1 MRTELSTVFTIFY
14 FKSRQNGLGFC
25 SFMAR
30 IGVSM
35 TTLIF
40 LLEDVWGHMPSL
52 IFGLVALA
60 ASLVTLFFPET
71 KNIRLP
77 ETIED
82 VEQTR
87 CQNHFWVKA
96 PDAFF
101 PSLFSI
107 FILFSYKYR
116 CSLCYRRR
124 STLMSEEKE
133 MSYSELKT
141 EVPHSNE

>member
-1 MRTELSTVFTIFY
+1 
-14 FKSRQNGLGFC
+14 
-25 SFMAR
+25 MAR
-30 IGVSM
+30 VGVSV
-35 TTLIF
+35 TTLVF

-60 ASLVTLFFPET
+60 TSLVTLFLPET

-87 CQNHFWVKA
+87 CQTHFWVKA
-96 PDAFF
+96 QDAFF

-107 FILFSYKYR
+107 FILFSYKY
-116 CSLCYRRR
+116 
-124 STLMSEEKE
+124 
-133 MSYSELKT
+133 
-141 EVPHSNE
+141 